1 MKKLIKRIRRLITNA
16 YFLFSVILLL
26 GLGLRLYKI
35 HNRIADWHSWRQAD
49 TAAVTRIYVD
59 KGINLLYPRYYDISS
74 IQSGL
79 PNVHGY
85 RFVEFPFYNA
95 LHALLVKNFTFFSLE
110 MWGRLLSVFFSLL
123 SGVVLYLIGKKLM
136 GKWGG
141 ILSMLF
147 FLTIPFNIYFSRVI
161 LPEPMTVF
169 FGVLSVYLFMLFIEK
184 DKKSFLYLSALTFA
198 VTMLLKPYMVFYTVP
213 MAYLAIKKYGWRDTF
228 LNAKILIPFLIFANI
243 ALVPF
248 FAWRI
253 WENRYPQGIPY
264 FSWAFNGDGIRFKP
278 SFWQWIFGERIGHLI
293 LGAWGLIPFIFGL
306 LKTKGKKYFIHFFLL
321 GVFLYVSV
329 VATANVRHD
338 YYQTIIIP
346 AIALAL
352 AQGSLYM
359 WTNKDFSK
367 WPMRALLLFS
377 LMVMYVTGWSQIKGD
392 YQINHPEIIEAGQAV
407 DQLTPKDAKVI
418 APYDG
423 DTAFL
428 YQTKRFGWPVVET
441 SFDKLINMGAT
452 YYVSVNFADPDT
464 IKLMGEYQTVKKTGS
479 YILIDL
485 TKPLKN

>member
-1 MKKLIKRIRRLITNA
+1 MKKIIRQIVRLAKNE
-16 YFLFSVILLL
+16 YFLFAVILLF
-26 GLGLRLYKI
+26 GFGLRLYKI
-35 HNRIADWHSWRQAD
+35 NNPIADWHSWRQAD
-49 TAAVTRIYVD
+49 TASVTRIYVD
-59 KGINLLYPRYYDISS
+59 QGINLLFPRYYDISS
-74 IQSGL
+74 IQSGIT
-79 PNVHGY
+79 NTHGY

-95 LHALLVKNFTFFSLE
+95 VHALLVKNFTFFSLE
-110 MWGRLLSVFFSLL
+110 VWGRLLSVFFSLL
-123 SGVVLYLIGKKLM
+123 SGVTLYLIGKKLM

-141 ILSMLF
+141 LLSMFF

-169 FGVLSVYLFMLFIEK
+169 FGVVSLYLFTLFIEK
-184 DKKSFLYLSALTFA
+184 DKKSYLYISAVTFA
-198 VTMLLKPYMVFYTVP
+198 VTMLLKPYMIFYTVP

-228 LNAKILIPFLIFANI
+228 LDAKVLIPFLIFANI
-243 ALVPF
+243 ALIPF

-253 WENRYPQGIPY
+253 WENNYPQGIPY
-264 FSWAFNGDGIRFKP
+264 YKWAFNGDGIRFKP

-293 LGAWGLIPFIFGL
+293 LGAWGLIPFVFGL
-306 LKTKGKKYFIHFFLL
+306 LKVKAKKYFIHFFLF
-321 GVFLYVSV
+321 GVLIYVTV

-352 AQGSLYM
+352 AQGALYM
-359 WTNKDFSK
+359 WNNKDFSK
-367 WPMRALLLFS
+367 WAMRLLLIFS
-377 LMVMYVTGWSQIKGD
+377 LLVMYVTGWSQIKGD

-441 SFDKLINMGAT
+441 SFDKLIAKGAQ

-464 IKLMGEYQTVKKTGS
+464 IKLEKEYQTVKKTSS

-485 TKPLKN
+485 TKPLTK